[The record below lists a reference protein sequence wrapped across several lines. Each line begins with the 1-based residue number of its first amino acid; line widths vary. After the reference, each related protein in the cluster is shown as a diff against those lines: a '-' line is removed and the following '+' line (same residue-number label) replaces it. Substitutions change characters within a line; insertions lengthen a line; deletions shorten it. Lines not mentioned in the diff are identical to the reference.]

1 MRRKRDRNF
10 GIRWLR
16 DLLCGVLIGAGAI
29 LPGVSGG
36 VLAVVFDIYRPF
48 MEVLTHPREAIP
60 KYWRWFLPIGLGCAI
75 GFVGGSYIFP
85 KILWHAYNIM
95 YGFGIPIEFVLDGK
109 LAAISVATYLLCA
122 LGATYLVCRG
132 FLREVPAELI
142 RPKAPKEGKRV
153 LLERITFLWKRLG
166 FLTKVSLRNVLRYK
180 QRFFMMVLGIGGCTA
195 LLLTGFGIKDS
206 IANVVDYQFE
216 EITLYDAAVSFTEE
230 MDAQTQQ
237 AFSRQAADV
246 SAVVFLHDGSVTV
259 EAGGGAKTV
268 NLLVPQSSLEGM
280 MDLHRGGEKLSMP
293 GTGETLLNDALAEAL
308 GVSVGDTV
316 TLRDS
321 DMNTLT
327 VTVSGIFDNYVSN
340 YAIVSADTCRDQWG
354 SVPPVKTAF
363 IRVTDNSDAGVHAA
377 SARILDLE
385 NVSAVSVNLD
395 TRQRVGTMMSVL
407 DYIVWMVTVCAGAL
421 AFIVLYNLT
430 NININERIREI
441 ATIKV
446 LGFYPGET
454 SAYVFRENNTL
465 TFLGMLVGLP
475 LGKWLHAYV
484 MSQIRIDTIAFD
496 VRIAWQ
502 SVMFSIL
509 LTAVFAAIVNVV
521 MYFKLRRISMAESL
535 KSIE

>member
-1 MRRKRDRNF
+1 M
-10 GIRWLR
+10 
-16 DLLCGVLIGAGAI
+16 
-29 LPGVSGG
+29 
-36 VLAVVFDIYRPF
+36 
-48 MEVLTHPREAIP
+48 
-60 KYWRWFLPIGLGCAI
+60 
-75 GFVGGSYIFP
+75 
-85 KILWHAYNIM
+85 
-95 YGFGIPIEFVLDGK
+95 LDGK

-122 LGATYLVCRG
+122 LGATHPGSCRG
-132 FLREVPAELI
+132 LRSVLPAEPDLAQG
-142 RPKAPKEGKRV
+142 PQGGKGR
-153 LLERITFLWKRLG
+153 LERITFLWKSAGL
-166 FLTKVSLRNVLRYK
+166 LTKVSLRNVLRYK

-340 YAIVSADTCRDQWG
+340 YAIVSPETCREQWG
-354 SVPPVKTAF
+354 SVPPVKPP

-446 LGFYPGET
+446 LGLSRET

-465 TFLGMLVGLP
+465 TFLGMLVGLLAGQVAP
-475 LGKWLHAYV
+475 RLCDEPDPH
-484 MSQIRIDTIAFD
+484 
-496 VRIAWQ
+496 
-502 SVMFSIL
+502 
-509 LTAVFAAIVNVV
+509 
-521 MYFKLRRISMAESL
+521 
-535 KSIE
+535 

>member
-1 MRRKRDRNF
+1 M
-10 GIRWLR
+10 
-16 DLLCGVLIGAGAI
+16 
-29 LPGVSGG
+29 
-36 VLAVVFDIYRPF
+36 
-48 MEVLTHPREAIP
+48 
-60 KYWRWFLPIGLGCAI
+60 
-75 GFVGGSYIFP
+75 GGSYIFP

-195 LLLTGFGIKDS
+195 LLLAGFGIKDS

-340 YAIVSADTCRDQWG
+340 YAIVSPETCREQWG

-363 IRVTDNSDAGVHAA
+363 IRVADNSDAGVHAA

-407 DYIVWMVTVCAGAL
+407 DYVVWMVTVCAGAL

-454 SAYVFRENNTL
+454 AAYVFRENNTL

-502 SVMFSIL
+502 SVVFSML
-509 LTAVFAAIVNVV
+509 LTAVFAAIVDVV